1 METVLIT
8 GANRGVGFGFVKAY
22 LEHGYQVI
30 ACCRLPDTAIELQSL
45 STEYSDRLLI
55 EQLDVTNSTD
65 FDRLSAK
72 YKHFKIDIL
81 INNAGVISKYFDK
94 LTLVQTNVEEVL
106 KTLEINA
113 LGTMRSIQCFESN
126 LAFSSNPRIINMAS
140 LAGAISSANGFGY
153 AYRMSKCALNML
165 TACYAKE
172 NTKVISVALRP
183 GWVKTAMGGVG
194 ANLEVSESEAKMIT
208 IINNLQS
215 SDSGRFIDL
224 ELQDSPW

>member
-8 GANRGVGFGFVKAY
+8 GANRGIGLGFVKAY
-22 LEHGYQVI
+22 LERGYQVI
-30 ACCRLPDTAIELQSL
+30 ACCRLPARAIELQSL
-45 STEYSDRLLI
+45 ATEYGDRLLI
-55 EQLDVTNSTD
+55 ERLDVASRTD
-65 FDRLSAK
+65 FDSLHAK
-72 YKHFKIDIL
+72 YKHLKIDIL
-81 INNAGVISKYFDK
+81 INNAGVVAAYFDK
-94 LTLVQTNVEEVL
+94 LTLAQTNADDVL

-113 LGTMRSIQCFESN
+113 IGAMRSVQCFEHS
-126 LAFSSNPRIINMAS
+126 LSFSSNPRIINMAS
-140 LAGAISSANGFGY
+140 LAGSISSANGFGY

-172 NTKVISVALRP
+172 NTEVISIALRP

-194 ANLEVSESEAKMIT
+194 ANLEVSESVAKMVT
-208 IINNLQS
+208 IINKLQA

>member
-8 GANRGVGFGFVKAY
+8 GANRGIGFGFVKAY
-22 LEHGYQVI
+22 LERGYQVI
-30 ACCRLPDTAIELQSL
+30 ACCRLPDRAVELQSL
-45 STEYSDRLLI
+45 SAEYGDLLLI
-55 EQLDVTNSTD
+55 EQLDVASSID
-65 FDRLSAK
+65 FDRLHAK

-81 INNAGVISKYFDK
+81 INNAGVIAQYFDK
-94 LTLVQTNVEEVL
+94 LTLAQTNADDVL

-113 LGTMRSIQCFESN
+113 IGAMRSVQCFEHS
-126 LAFSSNPRIINMAS
+126 LSFSSNPRIINMAS
-140 LAGAISSANGFGY
+140 LAGSISSANGFGY

-172 NTKVISVALRP
+172 NTEVISIALRP

-194 ANLEVSESEAKMIT
+194 ANLEVSESVAKMVT
-208 IINNLQS
+208 IINKLQA

-224 ELQDSPW
+224 ELQDSRW